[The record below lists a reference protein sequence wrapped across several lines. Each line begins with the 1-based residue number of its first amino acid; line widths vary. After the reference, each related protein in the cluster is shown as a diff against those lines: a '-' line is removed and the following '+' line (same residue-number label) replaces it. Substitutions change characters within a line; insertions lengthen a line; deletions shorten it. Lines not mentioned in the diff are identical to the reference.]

1 MIDKYFVYYLAMMVL
16 AFSTN
21 ARFKENSILS
31 LLPIAIVVI
40 YFVGSGKLLPE
51 KLRKRVLVFRER
63 SYPLKDIDDAVSRL
77 EKDKKL
83 DLIELKKNINN
94 IKKKLLNIAK
104 VQRKL
109 FVFSF
114 ILAPIFPVL
123 TTFGSRNLSLME
135 KTMLLFSGYGGMLAV
150 VLVSLAGI
158 NAFFKQVKRIADKID
173 SLEKD

>member
-83 DLIELKKNINN
+83 DLIELKKNI
-94 IKKKLLNIAK
+94 IWL
-104 VQRKL
+104 Q
-109 FVFSF
+109 
-114 ILAPIFPVL
+114 
-123 TTFGSRNLSLME
+123 
-135 KTMLLFSGYGGMLAV
+135 
-150 VLVSLAGI
+150 
-158 NAFFKQVKRIADKID
+158 FFRC
-173 SLEKD
+173 